1 MSYVILVTALLL
13 IQYTFFSMRAGAAR
27 GKGDVKAPA
36 MSGDDNFERCLRV
49 QMNTLEQL
57 AVTLPA
63 MWICAAYFR
72 ADVAAILGAA
82 FLISRFIYSAAYLND
97 ASKRGLGMMIG
108 FFANMILILCCLYV
122 AIVGLI

>member
-13 IQYTFFSMRAGAAR
+13 IQYTFFAMRAGAAR
-27 GKGDVKAPA
+27 VKGEVTAPA
-36 MSGDDNFERCLRV
+36 TSGDDNFERCLRV

-63 MWICAAYFR
+63 MWICAVYFR

-82 FLISRFIYSAAYLND
+82 FLIGRFIYSAAYLND
-97 ASKRGLGMMIG
+97 PSKRGLGMMIG
-108 FFANMILILCCLYV
+108 FIANMLSILVCLYV
-122 AIVGLI
+122 AIMGLI